1 MDFLHALENFGEDLS
16 NLDNTLLAI
25 AGRVVQDLKAAAP
38 SDSGALK
45 NSIQAVVQDNS
56 IQIEMLAYGIFQNYG
71 VDGMNQAVASGVPEF
86 GIAPQPRA
94 GRKFGFS
101 GDYEMIGGT
110 LPFAVRKSIYERGLR
125 PQNWFDLDTIAERI
139 TNEIANRIE
148 L

>member
-1 MDFLHALENFGEDLS
+1 MDFLDRLSEFGEDLS
-16 NLDNTLLAI
+16 NIDNTLLAI
-25 AGRVVQDLKAAAP
+25 AGRVVEDLKAAAP
-38 SDSGALK
+38 QDSGALK

-71 VDGMNQAVASGVPEF
+71 VDGMNQAVARAVPSF
-86 GIAPQPRA
+86 GIAPQPAA
-94 GRKFGFS
+94 GNKFGFS

-125 PQNWFDLDTIAERI
+125 PQNWFDLEVLSERI